1 MSYDY
6 FKDSNEIA
14 QRLVNNIGDQIEQ
27 MRSLAEESD
36 TILADNMS
44 EFANTETDIQD
55 NKQT

>member
-14 QRLVNNIGDQIEQ
+14 QRLVNNIGDQIEL